1 MRQAPGRNV
10 CALCAVLLLATGCK
24 EFGYVE
30 LKGVPSSSR
39 SGPVLYLDNERLE
52 PLRDGAA
59 VLRQPVGT
67 RKLQTDPRS
76 GPPGVLCEV
85 VVKKDR
91 ITTVTVSTLER
102 PPRCMCARPSG
113 NDAEGRRT
121 CIG

>member
-1 MRQAPGRNV
+1 MRRVPIRSV
-10 CALCAVLLLATGCK
+10 CALAALLFVAAGCK
-24 EFGYVE
+24 EFGHVE
-30 LKGVPSSSR
+30 LKGVPSSNR
-39 SGPVLYLDNERLE
+39 SGPVLYIDNERLE
-52 PLRDGAA
+52 PLREGAA

-76 GPPGVLCEV
+76 GHSVVLCEV

-102 PPRCMCARPSG
+102 PPRCMCSRPSA